1 MPKTERI
8 FRKKFTLTI
17 GAAETTKTEAF
28 VLEGEISALFVRMPN
43 WTNVVTGVVSI
54 LDQDGYEVVV
64 STALA
69 RNADHK
75 VAAAWPLPGSQT
87 LKVVLGGVPGGAGG
101 DVIVVAYG
109 RALG

>member
-17 GAAETTKTEAF
+17 GAAETSKTEPF
-28 VLEGEISALFVRMPN
+28 ILEGEIEALFVRMPN
-43 WTNVVTGVVSI
+43 WTNSVTGVVSI
-54 LDQDGYEVVV
+54 LDQDGYEVVA
-64 STALA
+64 SGALA

-75 VAAAWPLPGSQT
+75 VAADWPLPGSQS
-87 LKVVLGGVPGGAGG
+87 LKVLLGGVPGGTGG

-109 RALG
+109 RQLG